1 MEMDRSLRN
10 PKKPRLLTDETT
22 SFLSANNS
30 ERYEPQA
37 ISQLQQ
43 DKELV
48 NQYRTALSELTFN
61 SKPIITNLTIIA
73 GENLHAAKGVAAT
86 ICDNIIEVPSD
97 QKLPS
102 LYLLDSIV
110 KNIGRDYIKYFAARL
125 PEVFCKAYRQVDP
138 AVHTGMRHLFGTW
151 KGVFPPQSLQVI
163 EKQLGFQSPSNGS
176 SLGSTAAR
184 FEPEPQR
191 PARSIHVNPKYLEAR
206 PSLQQ
211 SNTAKAPTSDT
222 NLLNTPEDT
231 ERQDRIA
238 ANINSIRPRA
248 DPRIKNIQQTQ
259 REVEGASIHDND
271 SAPYN
276 DSDYGS
282 DASFRKSSATVG
294 EQGFKNSWYGSGN
307 NNTEPISGQRN
318 GFDIKHGIFSAPRS
332 ANADVKLQP
341 TKNIVTKRGIEVNGS
356 WKNSEVEEYM
366 WDDMNSRAANPGK
379 SHSSSKRDPLSQ
391 PKLEKMGFENRF
403 QKLQGVQDTNL
414 LSTDQN
420 NGGVFRQQS
429 SLGTRSSSTS
439 FNGVATS
446 VNSLSKT
453 SLQSPIRSSHVDVP
467 GIMFPPSVV
476 RGQQRHTNGVASPP
490 GQAPPLQRPPAPSFP
505 TYNASK
511 IMHDIAAQDG
521 PDSKPA
527 QSRGQ
532 KGMNSIKGI
541 PQILH
546 MGNTQKP
553 QIRNS
558 HSVKH
563 EPFQSPTTKMSVDAN
578 QLVGSSLDQIKSSTA
593 DIPGPLTP
601 GNMLAAVS
609 SVFGKKSNSRPVL
622 PSGPSPTQFTSLGS
636 HMSPSAHDSILLSAS
651 TLQREVDKAPVP
663 PVSSILSTL
672 VAKGL
677 ISASKA
683 DSSSDQT
690 PTRSSS
696 PKTDPPA
703 SLVVPA
709 VIPKKTKILLTNDEP
724 SISSSTVKSTVTVP
738 QLTQED
744 ITSVIGFE
752 FKPDVIRRSHPAVI
766 SELID
771 DLPHQCGICGLRF
784 KLQERFNRH
793 IEWHKLKTPELK
805 TPNKVSR
812 RWFVNSD
819 DWAKEKPEL
828 QSSDLLT
835 GPVEIDGEQMVAAD
849 ENQCVCI
856 LCGELFDDFYYQ
868 KMDKWMFR
876 RAVYLS
882 IKDGAT
888 HGPIVHAHCISENS
902 VSDLGLS
909 NDVKREE
916 GE

>member
-10 PKKPRLLTDETT
+10 PASLKKPRLLTDETM
-22 SFLSANNS
+22 SFLRANNNSDS

-125 PEVFCKAYRQVDP
+125 PKVFCKAYRQVDP
-138 AVHTGMRHLFGTW
+138 AVHSGMRHLFGTW
-151 KGVFPPQSLQVI
+151 KGVFPSQSLQAI

-191 PARSIHVNPKYLEAR
+191 PAGSIHVNPKYLEAR
-206 PSLQQ
+206 PRLQQ
-211 SNTAKAPTSDT
+211 SNT
-222 NLLNTPEDT
+222 
-231 ERQDRIA
+231 
-238 ANINSIRPRA
+238 
-248 DPRIKNIQQTQ
+248 NIQQIQ

-276 DSDYGS
+276 DCDYGS
-282 DASFRKSSATVG
+282 DAGFRKSSATVG
-294 EQGFKNSWYGSGN
+294 EQGFNNSWYGSGN
-307 NNTEPISGQRN
+307 NSTEPISGQRN
-318 GFDIKHGIFSAPRS
+318 GFDMKHGILSVPRS

-341 TKNIVTKRGIEVNGS
+341 TNNIARKRGSEVNGS
-356 WKNSEVEEYM
+356 WKNSEEEEYT
-366 WDDMNSRAANPGK
+366 WDGMNSRVANPGK
-379 SHSSSKRDPLSQ
+379 SNSSSKRDPRSQ
-391 PKLEKMGFENRF
+391 PKLEKMGF
-403 QKLQGVQDTNL
+403 QKLQGIKDTNP

-453 SLQSPIRSSHVDVP
+453 SLESPIRSSHVDVP
-467 GIMFPPSVV
+467 GLMFTPSVV

-532 KGMNSIKGI
+532 KGISSIKGI
-541 PQILH
+541 PQILR
-546 MGNTQKP
+546 MGNSQKP

-578 QLVGSSLDQIKSSTA
+578 QLVGSSMDQLKSSTA
-593 DIPGPLTP
+593 DIPGPSTP

-609 SVFGKKSNSRPVL
+609 SIFGKKSNPRPLL
-622 PSGPSPTQFTSLGS
+622 PSGPPPTQFTSLGS
-636 HMSPSAHDSILLSAS
+636 HMSPSSHDSILLSAS
-651 TLQREVDKAPVP
+651 TLQREADKALVP

-703 SLVVPA
+703 SLAVPA
-709 VIPKKTKILLTNDEP
+709 VIPKKTKTPLTNDEP
-724 SISSSTVKSTVTVP
+724 SISSSNVKRTVTVP

-771 DLPHQCGICGLRF
+771 DLPHQCHICGLRF

-793 IEWHKLKTPELK
+793 IEWHTLKTPELI
-805 TPNKVSR
+805 TPDKVSR

-828 QSSDLLT
+828 QSGDLPT

-876 RAVYLS
+876 RAVHLS
-882 IKDGAT
+882 INDGAT
-888 HGPIVHAHCISENS
+888 QGPIVHAHCISENS
-902 VSDLGLS
+902 ISDLGLS

>member
-1 MEMDRSLRN
+1 MDRSL
-10 PKKPRLLTDETT
+10 KKPRLLTDETT
-22 SFLSANNS
+22 SFLSPNNDRDS

-48 NQYRTALSELTFN
+48 NQYKTALSELTFN

-138 AVHTGMRHLFGTW
+138 AVHSGMRHLFGTW

-163 EKQLGFQSPSNGS
+163 EKQLGFQSAANGF
-176 SLGSTAAR
+176 SLGSIASR
-184 FEPEPQR
+184 SEPESQR
-191 PARSIHVNPKYLEAR
+191 PARSIHVNPKYLVSGQR
-206 PSLQQ
+206 LQQ
-211 SNTAKAPTSDT
+211 SDTAKAPMSDT
-222 NLLNTPEDT
+222 NLLNSPEDT
-231 ERQDRIA
+231 ERQDRIS
-238 ANINSIRPRA
+238 ANISSTRSRA

-271 SAPYN
+271 SVPYN
-276 DSDYGS
+276 NFDYGS
-282 DASFRKSSATVG
+282 DADFRKSSETVG
-294 EQGFKNSWYGSGN
+294 EEGFNNSWYGSGN
-307 NNTEPISGQRN
+307 NSTEPISGQRN

-332 ANADVKLQP
+332 ANADAKLQP
-341 TKNIVTKRGIEVNGS
+341 TNNIERERGSEVNGS
-356 WKNSEVEEYM
+356 WKSLEEEEYM
-366 WDDMNSRAANPGK
+366 WNGMNSRAVNPGK
-379 SHSSSKRDPLSQ
+379 SNSSSKRDPRSQ
-391 PKLEKMGFENRF
+391 PKLEKLSFENRF
-403 QKLQGVQDTNL
+403 QKLQGIQDTNQ
-414 LSTDQN
+414 LSIDQN
-420 NGGVFRQQS
+420 NGGGFRQQS
-429 SLGTRSSSTS
+429 GLGTRSSSTS

-446 VNSLSKT
+446 VNTLSKT
-453 SLQSPIRSSHVDVP
+453 SLQSPIGSLNIDVP
-467 GIMFPPSVV
+467 GLMFTPSVV

-490 GQAPPLQRPPAPSFP
+490 GQSPPLQRPLAPSFP

-511 IMHDIAAQDG
+511 IRHDFAAQDG

-532 KGMNSIKGI
+532 KGMNSINGI

-546 MGNTQKP
+546 MGNFQKK
-553 QIRNS
+553 QIGNS

-563 EPFQSPTTKMSVDAN
+563 EPFQSKTTKMSVDAN
-578 QLVGSSLDQIKSSTA
+578 QLVGSSLDQLKSSTA
-593 DIPGPLTP
+593 DIPGPSTP

-609 SVFGKKSNSRPVL
+609 SIFDKKFNSWPRL
-622 PSGPSPTQFTSLGS
+622 PSGPPTRFTSLGS
-636 HMSPSAHDSILLSAS
+636 HMSPSSHDSILLFAS
-651 TLQREVDKAPVP
+651 TLRREADKAPVP

-683 DSSSDQT
+683 DSSSDKN
-690 PTRSSS
+690 PTRSLS
-696 PKTDPPA
+696 PETDPPT
-703 SLVVPA
+703 SLAVPA
-709 VIPKKTKILLTNDEP
+709 VIPKKKKTPLTNDEQ
-724 SISSSTVKSTVTVP
+724 SISHSTVKSTITVSQP
-738 QLTQED
+738 IQED
-744 ITSVIGFE
+744 IISVIGFE

-771 DLPHQCGICGLRF
+771 HLPHQCHICGLRF

-793 IEWHKLKTPELK
+793 IEWHALKTPELN
-805 TPNKVSR
+805 TPNKLSR

-819 DWAKEKPEL
+819 DWAKEKPEI
-828 QSSDLLT
+828 QSSDLPT

-856 LCGELFDDFYYQ
+856 LCCELFDDFYYQ

-876 RAVYLS
+876 RAVHLS

-902 VSDLGLS
+902 ISDLGLS
-909 NDVKREE
+909 IDVKREE

>member
-1 MEMDRSLRN
+1 
-10 PKKPRLLTDETT
+10 
-22 SFLSANNS
+22 
-30 ERYEPQA
+30 
-37 ISQLQQ
+37 
-43 DKELV
+43 
-48 NQYRTALSELTFN
+48 
-61 SKPIITNLTIIA
+61 
-73 GENLHAAKGVAAT
+73 
-86 ICDNIIEVPSD
+86 
-97 QKLPS
+97 
-102 LYLLDSIV
+102 
-110 KNIGRDYIKYFAARL
+110 
-125 PEVFCKAYRQVDP
+125 
-138 AVHTGMRHLFGTW
+138 MRHLFGTW
-151 KGVFPPQSLQVI
+151 KGVFPPQSLQAI

-184 FEPEPQR
+184 FEPAPQH

-206 PSLQQ
+206 PRLQQ
-211 SNTAKAPTSDT
+211 SNTAKAPTSD
-222 NLLNTPEDT
+222 LLNTPEDT

-238 ANINSIRPRA
+238 ANISSIRPRA

-276 DSDYGS
+276 DFDFGS
-282 DASFRKSSATVG
+282 DAGFRKSSATVG
-294 EQGFKNSWYGSGN
+294 EQGFNNSWYGSGN
-307 NNTEPISGQRN
+307 NNTEPISGQRK

-341 TKNIVTKRGIEVNGS
+341 TKNIVTKRGSEVNRS
-356 WKNSEVEEYM
+356 WKNSEVEEYT
-366 WDDMNSRAANPGK
+366 WDGMNSRAANPGK
-379 SHSSSKRDPLSQ
+379 SNSSSKRDPRSQ
-391 PKLEKMGFENRF
+391 PKLEKMGFENHF
-403 QKLQGVQDTNL
+403 QKLQGIQDTNP

-420 NGGVFRQQS
+420 NGVFRQQS

-467 GIMFPPSVV
+467 GLMLTQSVV

-511 IMHDIAAQDG
+511 MMHHLAAQDG

-546 MGNTQKP
+546 MGNSQKS

-558 HSVKH
+558 HSVKQ

-578 QLVGSSLDQIKSSTA
+578 QLVGSSLYQLKSSTT
-593 DIPGPLTP
+593 DIPGPSTP
-601 GNMLAAVS
+601 GNMLAAVNS
-609 SVFGKKSNSRPVL
+609 IFGKKSNSRPLL
-622 PSGPSPTQFTSLGS
+622 PSDPPPTQFTSLGS
-636 HMSPSAHDSILLSAS
+636 HMSPSSHDSILLSAS
-651 TLQREVDKAPVP
+651 TLQREADKAPVP

-696 PKTDPPA
+696 PKPDPPA
-703 SLVVPA
+703 SLAVPA
-709 VIPKKTKILLTNDEP
+709 VIPKKTKTLLTNDEP
-724 SISSSTVKSTVTVP
+724 SISSSTVKSIVTVP

-771 DLPHQCGICGLRF
+771 DLPHQCDICGLRF

-793 IEWHKLKTPELK
+793 IEWHTLKTPELK
-805 TPNKVSR
+805 IPNKVSR
-812 RWFVNSD
+812 KWFVNSD

-828 QSSDLLT
+828 QSSDLPT

-876 RAVYLS
+876 RAVHLS

-888 HGPIVHAHCISENS
+888 HGPIVHAQCISENS